1 MKIYTKTGDKGKTS
15 LYDNTRV
22 DKDSKRVEAYGTMD
36 ELNSSLGFA
45 RNFIED
51 EKTNNIILKI
61 QRELFDVA
69 GELAT
74 KDRDK
79 FPEKINDIHV
89 KELENII
96 DDYLSKMNKEEQ
108 FKFIIPGSNKGSAA
122 LHVSRTICR
131 RGERRIITLSRSE
144 EVSPILIK
152 YVNRLSDVI
161 YTLARYLE
169 TDLAYVDFQKQ

>member
-22 DKDSKRVEAYGTMD
+22 DKDSVRVESYGTID

-45 RNFIED
+45 RNFIQN
-51 EKTNNIILKI
+51 EKINEIILQI
-61 QRELFDVA
+61 QRLLFDVA

-74 KDRDK
+74 KKKEK
-79 FPEKINDIHV
+79 FPEKINEEHI
-89 KELENII
+89 KNLENMI
-96 DDYLSKMNKEEQ
+96 DEYLSKMNKEQQ

-131 RGERRIITLSRSE
+131 RAERRIISLSRTEDVSE
-144 EVSPILIK
+144 VLLK

-169 TDLAYVDFQKQ
+169 TSLTYVDFRK

>member
-1 MKIYTKTGDKGKTS
+1 MKIYTKTGDKGTTS

-22 DKDSKRVEAYGTMD
+22 DKDSIRVESYGTID

-51 EKTNNIILKI
+51 TAVNDIIFKL

-74 KDRDK
+74 KNKYK
-79 FPEKINDIHV
+79 FPEKINEEHV
-89 KELENII
+89 NKLEDII
-96 DDYLSKMNKEEQ
+96 DNYLSKMNKEQQ

-122 LHVSRTICR
+122 LHISRTICR
-131 RGERRIITLSRSE
+131 RAERRIITLSRSE
-144 EVSPILIK
+144 EISPILVK

-169 TDLAYVDFQKQ
+169 TNLSYVDFKK

>member
-22 DKDSKRVEAYGTMD
+22 DKDSIRVESYGTID

-45 RNFIED
+45 RNFIDD
-51 EKTNNIILKI
+51 EKINEIILKV

-74 KDRDK
+74 KDSEK
-79 FPEKINDIHV
+79 FPEKIDEKNII
-89 KELENII
+89 ELENII
-96 DDYLSKMNKEEQ
+96 DDYLSKMNKKEQ

-131 RGERRIITLSRSE
+131 RAERRIVTLSRND
-144 EVSPILIK
+144 EVSPLVIK

-169 TDLAYVDFQKQ
+169 TTLSYVDLKKD